1 MASAGWPGRRSA
13 ALERCAVAR
22 GSVFKEKRLKKMEE
36 LAGKVAI
43 VTGAARGIGAA
54 IAKKLAERG
63 ASVAV
68 CDLKEEWCAETVAAL
83 GALGA
88 KAKGYGVNVAV
99 SAEVDA
105 CVKAVL
111 ADFGKVDIMVN
122 NAGIT
127 KDGLLM
133 RMSDEDWDAVLNVNL
148 KGTFLFT
155 RAVARPMMK
164 NKSADGAQLGGV
176 IINIASVVGIMGN
189 AGQANYTA
197 SKGGVIAL
205 TKTTAKELG
214 SRNVRCN
221 AVAPGFIQSKMTDVL
236 PDDVKKAYMDTIP
249 LKRFGTADDIAKAVA
264 FLAGPDA
271 EYITG
276 QIISV
281 NGGMIG

>member
-1 MASAGWPGRRSA
+1 MKN
-13 ALERCAVAR
+13 LE
-22 GSVFKEKRLKKMEE
+22 
-36 LAGKVAI
+36 GKVAI

-54 IAKKLAERG
+54 IAKRLAADG
-63 ASVAV
+63 AAVAV
-68 CDLKEEWCAETVAAL
+68 CDLNAEWCEDTVKEIEAA
-83 GALGA
+83 GG

-99 SAEVDA
+99 SAEVDE
-105 CVKAVL
+105 CVKSVI
-111 ADFGKVDIMVN
+111 ADLGGVHIMVN

-133 RMSDEDWDAVLNVNL
+133 RMSDDDWDAVINVNL

-155 RAVARPMMK
+155 RAVSRPMMK
-164 NKSADGAQLGGV
+164 NKAADGSLAGGS

-197 SKGGVIAL
+197 SKGGVISL

-214 SRNVRCN
+214 SRNIRCN

-236 PDDVKKAYMDTIP
+236 PDDVRKAYMDTIP
-249 LKRFGTADDIAKAVA
+249 LKRFGTVEDIAKAVTW
-264 FLAGPDA
+264 LAGDESA
-271 EYITG
+271 YVTG

>member
-1 MASAGWPGRRSA
+1 MGN
-13 ALERCAVAR
+13 LD
-22 GSVFKEKRLKKMEE
+22 
-36 LAGKVAI
+36 GKIAI
-43 VTGAARGIGAA
+43 ITGAARGIGQK
-54 IAKKLAERG
+54 IAVKLASEG
-63 ASVAV
+63 AKIAV
-68 CDLKEEWCAETVAAL
+68 VDLKAEWCAETVAAIEAA
-83 GALGA
+83 GSEAFALGC
-88 KAKGYGVNVAV
+88 NVAA
-99 SAEVDA
+99 SQEVDA
-105 CVKAVL
+105 CVKEVIAK
-111 ADFGKVDIMVN
+111 FGKVDIMVN

-155 RAVARPMMK
+155 RAVSRPMMK
-164 NKSADGAQLGGV
+164 NKAEDGTQLGGS
-176 IINIASVVGIMGN
+176 IINLASVVGIMGN

-214 SRNVRCN
+214 SRNIRCN

-249 LKRFGTADDIAKAVA
+249 LKRFGTAEDIAKAVA
-264 FLAGPDA
+264 WLAGDEA
-271 EYITG
+271 AYVTG

>member
-1 MASAGWPGRRSA
+1 MDN
-13 ALERCAVAR
+13 
-22 GSVFKEKRLKKMEE
+22 LK
-36 LAGKVAI
+36 GKTAI

-54 IAKKLAERG
+54 IAKTLAARG
-63 ASVAV
+63 ANVAV
-68 CDLKEEWCAETVAAL
+68 CDLQAEWCAETVAAIEAA
-83 GALGA
+83 GSKA
-88 KAKGYGVNVAV
+88 KAYGVNVSD
-99 SAEVDA
+99 SAAVDA
-105 CVKAVL
+105 CVKSVI
-111 ADFGKVDIMVN
+111 ADFGGIDILVN

-133 RMSDEDWDAVLNVNL
+133 RMSDADWDAVIDVNL

-155 RAVARPMMK
+155 RAVSRPMMK
-164 NKSADGAQLGGV
+164 NKAADGTQAGGS

-214 SRNVRCN
+214 SRNIRCN

-236 PDDVKKAYMDTIP
+236 SEEVRANYMATIP
-249 LKRFGTADDIAKAVA
+249 LRRFGTADDIAKAVA
-264 FLAGPDA
+264 WLAGD
-271 EYITG
+271 ESSYVTG

>member
-1 MASAGWPGRRSA
+1 MSGN
-13 ALERCAVAR
+13 
-22 GSVFKEKRLKKMEE
+22 LK
-36 LAGKVAI
+36 GKVAI

-54 IAKKLAERG
+54 IAKKLASEG
-63 ASVAV
+63 ANVAI
-68 CDLKEEWCAETVAAL
+68 CDLKAEWCEETVKELESL
-83 GALGA
+83 GAR
-88 KAKGYGVNVAV
+88 AKGYGVNVAA

-105 CVKAVL
+105 CVKAVIE
-111 ADFGKVDIMVN
+111 DFGKVDIMVN

-155 RAVARPMMK
+155 RAVSRPMMK
-164 NKSADGAQLGGV
+164 NKSADGEQLGGA

-205 TKTTAKELG
+205 TKTTAKEFG
-214 SRNVRCN
+214 SRNIRCN

-236 PDDVKKAYMDTIP
+236 PEDVKKAYMDTIP
-249 LKRFGTADDIAKAVA
+249 LRRFGSAADIANAVA
-264 FLAGPDA
+264 WLSGPESA
-271 EYITG
+271 YVTG

>member
-1 MASAGWPGRRSA
+1 MSN
-13 ALERCAVAR
+13 
-22 GSVFKEKRLKKMEE
+22 LK
-36 LAGKVAI
+36 GKVAI
-43 VTGAARGIGAA
+43 VTGAARGIGAE
-54 IAKKLAERG
+54 IAKKLASCG
-63 ASVAV
+63 ADVAV
-68 CDLKEEWCAETVAAL
+68 CDLKAEWCDETVKALEAL
-83 GALGA
+83 GVRALA
-88 KAKGYGVNVAV
+88 VGVNVAV

-105 CVKAVL
+105 CVKTVIEKL
-111 ADFGKVDIMVN
+111 GRVDIMVN

-133 RMSDEDWDAVLNVNL
+133 RMSDDDWDAVLDVNL

-164 NKSADGAQLGGV
+164 NKAADGTQLGGS

-205 TKTTAKELG
+205 TKTTSKELG
-214 SRNVRCN
+214 SRNIRCN

-249 LKRFGTADDIAKAVA
+249 LKRFGTAEDIANCVA
-264 FLAGPDA
+264 FLVSPEAA
-271 EYITG
+271 YITG

>member
-1 MASAGWPGRRSA
+1 MD
-13 ALERCAVAR
+13 
-22 GSVFKEKRLKKMEE
+22 LK
-36 LAGKVAI
+36 GKVAL

-54 IAKKLAERG
+54 IAKRLAEGG
-63 ASVAV
+63 ADVAV
-68 CDLKEEWCAETVAAL
+68 CDLKAEWCDETVKTLAAC
-83 GALGA
+83 GV

-111 ADFGKVDIMVN
+111 ADFGKLDILVN

-127 KDGLLM
+127 RDGLLM

-155 RAVARPMMK
+155 RAVSRPMMK
-164 NKSADGAQLGGV
+164 NKAADGTQLGGS

-205 TKTTAKELG
+205 TKTTSKELG
-214 SRNVRCN
+214 SRNIRCN

-236 PDDVKKAYMDTIP
+236 SDEVKAKCMEQIP
-249 LKRFGTADDIAKAVA
+249 LRRFGTAEDIAKCVA
-264 FLAGPDA
+264 WLASDESA
-271 EYITG
+271 YVTG

>member
-1 MASAGWPGRRSA
+1 MGN
-13 ALERCAVAR
+13 LE
-22 GSVFKEKRLKKMEE
+22 
-36 LAGKVAI
+36 GKVAI
-43 VTGAARGIGAA
+43 VTGAGRGIGQQ
-54 IAKKLAERG
+54 IAKKLAENG
-63 ASVAV
+63 AKVAV
-68 CDLKEEWCAETVAAL
+68 VDLKPEWCEETVALVKAAGSDAIGL
-83 GALGA
+83 GC
-88 KAKGYGVNVAV
+88 NVAE

-105 CVKAVL
+105 TVKAVIEK
-111 ADFGKVDIMVN
+111 FGTVDIMVN

-133 RMSDEDWDAVLNVNL
+133 RMSDADWDAVLNVNL

-155 RAVARPMMK
+155 RAVSRPMMK
-164 NKSADGAQLGGV
+164 NKAADGTQAGGS

-236 PDDVKKAYMDTIP
+236 PEDVKKAYMDTIP
-249 LKRFGTADDIAKAVA
+249 LKRFGTAEDIAKCVA

-271 EYITG
+271 SYITG

>member
-1 MASAGWPGRRSA
+1 MS
-13 ALERCAVAR
+13 C
-22 GSVFKEKRLKKMEE
+22 LK
-36 LAGKVAI
+36 GKVAI
-43 VTGAARGIGAA
+43 VTGAARGIGAE
-54 IAKKLAERG
+54 IARQLAADG
-63 ASVAV
+63 ADVAV
-68 CDLKEEWCAETVAAL
+68 VDLQADWCAETVQAVEAQGVQAL
-83 GALGA
+83 AL
-88 KAKGYGVNVAV
+88 GVNVAV

-105 CVKAVL
+105 CVKTVIEKL
-111 ADFGKVDIMVN
+111 GRVDIMVN

-133 RMSDEDWDAVLNVNL
+133 RMSDDDWDAVIDVNL

-155 RAVARPMMK
+155 RAVSRPMMK
-164 NKSADGAQLGGV
+164 NKAADGTLQGGS

-214 SRNVRCN
+214 SRQIRCN

-236 PDDVKKAYMDTIP
+236 PEDVKKAYMDTIP
-249 LKRFGTADDIAKAVA
+249 LKRFGTAADIANCVA
-264 FLAGPDA
+264 WLSGDA
-271 EYITG
+271 ASYVTG

>member
-1 MASAGWPGRRSA
+1 M
-13 ALERCAVAR
+13 
-22 GSVFKEKRLKKMEE
+22 GSLD
-36 LAGKVAI
+36 GKVAI
-43 VTGAARGIGAA
+43 VTGGARGIGQKIAA
-54 IAKKLAERG
+54 RLAGEG
-63 ASVAV
+63 AAVAV
-68 CDLKEEWCAETVAAL
+68 VDLKPEWCGETVAAVEAAGARAL
-83 GALGA
+83 ALGC
-88 KAKGYGVNVAV
+88 NVA
-99 SAEVDA
+99 SSGDVDA
-105 CVKAVL
+105 CVKAVI
-111 ADFGKVDIMVN
+111 AEFGRVDIMVN

-133 RMSDEDWDAVLNVNL
+133 RMSDDDWDAVIDVNL

-164 NKSADGAQLGGV
+164 NKSADGVQLGGSIV
-176 IINIASVVGIMGN
+176 NLASVVGIMGN

-214 SRNVRCN
+214 SRNIRCN
-221 AVAPGFIQSKMTDVL
+221 AGAPGFIQSKMTDVL

-249 LKRFGTADDIAKAVA
+249 LRRFGTADDIASCVA
-264 FLAGPDA
+264 FLVSPSAS
-271 EYITG
+271 YITG

>member
-1 MASAGWPGRRSA
+1 MSN
-13 ALERCAVAR
+13 
-22 GSVFKEKRLKKMEE
+22 LK
-36 LAGKVAI
+36 GKVAI
-43 VTGAARGIGAA
+43 VTGAARGIGAE
-54 IAKKLAERG
+54 IAKKLAAAG
-63 ASVAV
+63 ADVAV
-68 CDLKEEWCAETVAAL
+68 CDLKAEWCDETVKALEAL
-83 GALGA
+83 GVRALA
-88 KAKGYGVNVAV
+88 VGVNVAV

-105 CVKAVL
+105 CVKTVIEKL
-111 ADFGKVDIMVN
+111 GRVDIMVN

-133 RMSDEDWDAVLNVNL
+133 RMSDDDWDAVLDVNL

-164 NKSADGAQLGGV
+164 NKAADGTQLGGS

-205 TKTTAKELG
+205 TKTTSKELG
-214 SRNVRCN
+214 SRNIRCN

-236 PDDVKKAYMDTIP
+236 PDDVKKSYMEMIP
-249 LKRFGTADDIAKAVA
+249 LKRFGTAEDIAKAVA
-264 FLAGPDA
+264 WLAGDDA
-271 EYITG
+271 SYVTG

-281 NGGMIG
+281 NGGMLG

>member
-1 MASAGWPGRRSA
+1 MAN
-13 ALERCAVAR
+13 
-22 GSVFKEKRLKKMEE
+22 LK
-36 LAGKVAI
+36 GKVAI

-54 IAKKLAERG
+54 IARRLASDG
-63 ASVAV
+63 ADVAI
-68 CDLKEEWCAETVAAL
+68 CDLKAEWCEETVKALEAL
-83 GALGA
+83 GV
-88 KAKGYGVNVAV
+88 KAKGYGVNVAA

-105 CVKAVL
+105 CVKAVI
-111 ADFGKVDIMVN
+111 ADFGRIDIMVN

-133 RMSDEDWDAVLNVNL
+133 RMSDEDWDAVLDVNL

-155 RAVARPMMK
+155 RAVARPMMN
-164 NKSADGAQLGGV
+164 NKAADGTQLGGA

-205 TKTTAKELG
+205 TKTTSKELG
-214 SRNVRCN
+214 SRNIRCN

-236 PDDVKKAYMDTIP
+236 PDDVKKSYMEMIP

-264 FLAGPDA
+264 WLAGDDA
-271 EYITG
+271 AYVTG

-281 NGGMIG
+281 NGGMLG

>member
-1 MASAGWPGRRSA
+1 MRN
-13 ALERCAVAR
+13 LE
-22 GSVFKEKRLKKMEE
+22 
-36 LAGKVAI
+36 GKTAI

-54 IAKKLAERG
+54 IAKTLAARG
-63 ASVAV
+63 ANVAV
-68 CDLKEEWCAETVAAL
+68 CDLQAEWCAETVAAIE
-83 GALGA
+83 ALGA
-88 KAKGYGVNVAV
+88 KAKGYGVNVSDSAAV
-99 SAEVDA
+99 DQ
-105 CVKAVL
+105 CVKGVI
-111 ADFGKVDIMVN
+111 ADFGGIDILVN

-133 RMSDEDWDAVLNVNL
+133 RMSDADWDAVIDVNL

-164 NKSADGAQLGGV
+164 NKAADGSQAGGSIV
-176 IINIASVVGIMGN
+176 NIASVVGIMGN

-214 SRNVRCN
+214 SRNIRCN

-236 PDDVKKAYMDTIP
+236 SEEVRANYMATIP
-249 LKRFGTADDIAKAVA
+249 LRRFGTADDIAKAVA
-264 FLAGPDA
+264 WLAGDEA
-271 EYITG
+271 SYVTG

>member
-1 MASAGWPGRRSA
+1 MSN
-13 ALERCAVAR
+13 
-22 GSVFKEKRLKKMEE
+22 LK
-36 LAGKVAI
+36 GKVAI
-43 VTGAARGIGAA
+43 VTGAARGIGAE
-54 IAKKLAERG
+54 IAKKLASCG
-63 ASVAV
+63 ADVAV
-68 CDLKEEWCAETVAAL
+68 CDLKAEWCDETVKALEAL
-83 GALGA
+83 GVRALA
-88 KAKGYGVNVAV
+88 VGVNVAV

-105 CVKAVL
+105 CVKTVIEKL
-111 ADFGKVDIMVN
+111 GRVDIMVN

-133 RMSDEDWDAVLNVNL
+133 RMSDDDWDAVLDVNL

-164 NKSADGAQLGGV
+164 NKAADGTQLGGS

-205 TKTTAKELG
+205 TKTTSKELG
-214 SRNVRCN
+214 SRNIRCN

-236 PDDVKKAYMDTIP
+236 PDDVKKSYMEMIP
-249 LKRFGTADDIAKAVA
+249 LKRFGTAEDIAKAVA
-264 FLAGPDA
+264 WLAGEDA
-271 EYITG
+271 SYVTG

-281 NGGMIG
+281 NGGMLG

>member
-1 MASAGWPGRRSA
+1 MKN
-13 ALERCAVAR
+13 LE
-22 GSVFKEKRLKKMEE
+22 
-36 LAGKVAI
+36 GKVAI

-54 IAKKLAERG
+54 IAKRLAADG
-63 ASVAV
+63 AAVAV
-68 CDLKEEWCAETVAAL
+68 CDLNAEWCEETVKEIEAA
-83 GALGA
+83 GG

-99 SAEVDA
+99 SAEVDE
-105 CVKAVL
+105 CVKSVI
-111 ADFGKVDIMVN
+111 ADLGGVHIMVN

-133 RMSDEDWDAVLNVNL
+133 RMSDDDWDAVINVNL

-155 RAVARPMMK
+155 RAVSRPMMK
-164 NKSADGAQLGGV
+164 NKAADGSLAGGS

-197 SKGGVIAL
+197 SKGGVISL

-214 SRNVRCN
+214 SRNIRCN

-236 PDDVKKAYMDTIP
+236 PDDVRKAYMDTSP
-249 LKRFGTADDIAKAVA
+249 LKRFGTVEDIAKAVTW
-264 FLAGPDA
+264 LAGDESA
-271 EYITG
+271 YVTG

>member
-1 MASAGWPGRRSA
+1 MGV
-13 ALERCAVAR
+13 LN
-22 GSVFKEKRLKKMEE
+22 
-36 LAGKVAI
+36 GKVAI
-43 VTGAARGIGAA
+43 VTGAARGIGQKIAVKLAAEGAKVAVIDLKAEWCSETVEAAVAAGSEA
-54 IAKKLAERG
+54 IA
-63 ASVAV
+63 
-68 CDLKEEWCAETVAAL
+68 L
-83 GALGA
+83 GC
-88 KAKGYGVNVAV
+88 NVAV
-99 SAEVDA
+99 SAEVDG
-105 CVKAVL
+105 CVKEVL
-111 ADFGKVDIMVN
+111 AKFGRVDIMVN

-133 RMSDEDWDAVLNVNL
+133 RMSDEDWDAVIDVNL

-155 RAVARPMMK
+155 RAVSRPMMK
-164 NKSADGAQLGGV
+164 NKAEDGSQLGGSIV
-176 IINIASVVGIMGN
+176 NLASVVGIMGN

-214 SRNVRCN
+214 SRNIRCN

-249 LKRFGTADDIAKAVA
+249 LKRFGTAADIANCVA
-264 FLAGPDA
+264 WLSGDA
-271 EYITG
+271 ASYVTG

>member
-1 MASAGWPGRRSA
+1 MAE
-13 ALERCAVAR
+13 LE
-22 GSVFKEKRLKKMEE
+22 
-36 LAGKVAI
+36 GKTAI

-83 GALGA
+83 EAAGA

-111 ADFGKVDIMVN
+111 ADFGRIDIMVN

-133 RMSDEDWDAVLNVNL
+133 RMSDDDWDAVLNVNL

-164 NKSADGAQLGGV
+164 NKSADGAQQGGA